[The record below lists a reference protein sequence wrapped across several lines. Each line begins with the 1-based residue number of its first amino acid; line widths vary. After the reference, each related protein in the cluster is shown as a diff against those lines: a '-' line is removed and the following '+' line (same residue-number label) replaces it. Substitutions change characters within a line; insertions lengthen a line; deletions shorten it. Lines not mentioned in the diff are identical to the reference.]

1 MSEVRS
7 LEGKQILVIDDE
19 IHITELIF
27 DVLVSQGAAVDIANS
42 GVDAL
47 DQIQKSNYDVI
58 ICDHRMPGLSG
69 QRLYRLVESL
79 SPELRQR
86 FLFVTGDV
94 VNAQTDR
101 FFAESGVQYLL
112 KPFRIQEL
120 VDAID
125 DLLSRTQPR
134 NS

>member
-1 MSEVRS
+1 
-7 LEGKQILVIDDE
+7 
-19 IHITELIF
+19 
-27 DVLVSQGAAVDIANS
+27 
-42 GVDAL
+42 
-47 DQIQKSNYDVI
+47 
-58 ICDHRMPGLSG
+58 MPGLSG